1 VLKEETVK
9 RYMPL
14 VLIALLAVFAAQ
26 VGATNLIVNGSFQ
39 SGDFTGWTLGT
50 TPNGTAGAGFPVVT
64 AWPLGG
70 ANAWEGEV
78 GEVNFD
84 GTQQGATLTQSFN
97 SAGGAATLSLDWL
110 ASAPFAG
117 NADGGEFTMILNG
130 VEVAQIDSGGINQGQ
145 MLNGLLTANANL
157 NAGSNTL
164 EIDIT
169 RKYISVSD
177 LTPLQ
182 YVTGIDVEGTVP
194 EPGSLILMG
203 SGVLG
208 LAGVLRRKIGF

>member
-1 VLKEETVK
+1 
-9 RYMPL
+9 MPL
-14 VLIALLAVFAAQ
+14 VLVALLAVFAAQ
-26 VGATNLIVNGSFQ
+26 AGATNLIVNGSFQ

-50 TPNGTAGAGFPVVT
+50 TPNGTAGAGFPVVA

-97 SAGGAATLSLDWL
+97 SAGGAASLSMAW
-110 ASAPFAG
+110 AVSSPFAG

-130 VEVAQIDSGGINQGQ
+130 VQIAQYDTNSVNQGD
-145 MLNGLLTANANL
+145 LINGTLSANANL
-157 NAGSNTL
+157 VSGTNTL

-169 RKYISVSD
+169 RRYITVPD

-182 YVTGIDVEGTVP
+182 YVTNVDVEGTVP

-208 LAGVLRRKIGF
+208 LAGILRRKIGF